1 MNAPD
6 QTVTL
11 EDFADLLADE
21 ELTPE
26 ALEDILA
33 VLAEIKPHATSFQ
46 ANSPELVQLAP
57 LYSHKFQTLTTGR
70 KSWVPA
76 LFGEPKP
83 MMVLHIKSEEHWKL
97 KKLNMNNSKNNGL
110 VVKKSV
116 TN

>member
-70 KSWVPA
+70 KTFFSS
-76 LFGEPKP
+76 
-83 MMVLHIKSEEHWKL
+83 VLSMPIFS
-97 KKLNMNNSKNNGL
+97 
-110 VVKKSV
+110 
-116 TN
+116 

>member
-46 ANSPELVQLAP
+46 ANSPELVQLAT

-70 KSWVPA
+70 KTFFSSVLSMPIFFMT
-76 LFGEPKP
+76 LP
-83 MMVLHIKSEEHWKL
+83 MDEENASKWMKENKS
-97 KKLNMNNSKNNGL
+97 
-110 VVKKSV
+110 
-116 TN
+116 

>member
-46 ANSPELVQLAP
+46 ANSPELVQLAT

-70 KSWVPA
+70 KTFFSSVLSMPIFFMT
-76 LFGEPKP
+76 LP
-83 MMVLHIKSEEHWKL
+83 MDEKNASKWMKENKS
-97 KKLNMNNSKNNGL
+97 
-110 VVKKSV
+110 
-116 TN
+116 

>member
-46 ANSPELVQLAP
+46 ANSPELVQLAT
-57 LYSHKFQTLTTGR
+57 LYSHKFQTLTAGWKTFFSSVLSMPIFFMTLPMDEENASKWMKED
-70 KSWVPA
+70 KS
-76 LFGEPKP
+76 
-83 MMVLHIKSEEHWKL
+83 
-97 KKLNMNNSKNNGL
+97 
-110 VVKKSV
+110 
-116 TN
+116 

>member
-11 EDFADLLADE
+11 EDFSDLLADE
-21 ELTPE
+21 ELTPK

-46 ANSPELVQLAP
+46 ANSPELVQLAT

-70 KSWVPA
+70 KTFFSSVLSMPIFFMT
-76 LFGEPKP
+76 LP
-83 MMVLHIKSEEHWKL
+83 MDEENASKWMKENKS
-97 KKLNMNNSKNNGL
+97 
-110 VVKKSV
+110 
-116 TN
+116 